1 MKPFVLCVAIL
12 PVMASAALGADAEA
26 GKRLAQ
32 QECAVCHVVESNQRN
47 ETGAA
52 PPFDVIAR
60 KFGADADT
68 LMFDLMG
75 PHAKMN
81 FALRRRDAADVAE
94 YIQSLVKDDIID
106 AE

>member
-1 MKPFVLCVAIL
+1 MKLFTLCVASL

-32 QECAVCHVVESNQRN
+32 QQCAVCHIVEPNQRD
-47 ETGAA
+47 EVGEA
-52 PPFDVIAR
+52 PSFDVIGR
-60 KFGADADT
+60 KFGADSDL

-81 FALRRRDAADVAE
+81 FALRRREAADVAE
-94 YIQSLVKDDIID
+94 YIQSLVKDEID
-106 AE
+106 VE

>member
-1 MKPFVLCVAIL
+1 MKLFVLCVASL
-12 PVMASAALGADAEA
+12 PVMASTALGADAEA

-47 ETGAA
+47 EIGEA
-52 PPFDVIAR
+52 PPFEIIAR

-68 LMFDLMG
+68 LLFDLMG

-81 FALRRRDAADVAE
+81 FSLRRREAADVAE
-94 YIQSLVKDDIID
+94 YIRSFAKDDIID